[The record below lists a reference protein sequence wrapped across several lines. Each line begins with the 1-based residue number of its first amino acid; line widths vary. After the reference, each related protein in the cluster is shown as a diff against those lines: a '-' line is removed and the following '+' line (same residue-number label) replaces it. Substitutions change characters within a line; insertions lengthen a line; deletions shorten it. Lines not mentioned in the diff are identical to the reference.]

1 MNELKK
7 ISCGIEGLDTILDG
21 VISPSTILI
30 AGTAGVGKTIMS
42 LQMLSNASKNGE
54 KALYIPITT
63 ENPEKLM
70 MYNSTLDFFDNSFE
84 VHAINRQLAEKDPLT
99 TLIEIGNIIESVK
112 PDRLVIDPVTPLGY
126 GFIEQEKRRF
136 FYTLDSM
143 LQERNMLTFLV
154 GEMLKPE
161 IHNSVI
167 SHLSDGIIYLTRED
181 RDSRADHRLE
191 FIKMRGIDP
200 GKRSAITSHK
210 YLYDISS
217 TGFTVYPHLKPEE
230 ITELK
235 DTRTETGIPGLDN
248 MFEGGLYK
256 YNSLLVAGVP
266 GTGKKLFG
274 LQFILKGLENGEPG
288 TVISFEDTPH
298 QMILDAGRMGW
309 DLQKYIDE
317 GLLHFMCNNPSE
329 IYPAE
334 HAASIKT
341 TIEEHGIERV
351 FFDGTNHLELSM
363 PDHLELRGYLHS
375 MTSYLKSKNITS
387 LFTTDTAASECPGN
401 EKIDAAAIMD
411 SVLILHNSR
420 ARDRRYMCVTK
431 SRGTKHKRSVKE
443 YAITENGIK
452 LRTDTLI

>member
-1 MNELKK
+1 MDQLKNVP
-7 ISCGIEGLDTILDG
+7 SGIKGLDTILG
-21 VISPSTILI
+21 EMISPSTILV

-42 LQMLSNASKNGE
+42 LQMLSYASRNGE

-84 VHAINRQLAEKDPLT
+84 VHAINRQVAEKDPLT
-99 TLIEIGNIIESVK
+99 TLIEMGNIIESIK
-112 PDRLVIDPVTPLGY
+112 PDRLVIDPITPLGY

-143 LQERNMLTFLV
+143 LQERNMLSFLV

-161 IHNSVI
+161 IHHSVI

-181 RDSRADHRLE
+181 RNSRADHRLE

-200 GKRSAITSHK
+200 GKRSDLTSHK
-210 YLYDISS
+210 YLYDINS
-217 TGFTVYPHLKPEE
+217 TGFTVYPDLKPED

-235 DTRTETGIPGLDN
+235 NIRVETGIPGLDN
-248 MFEGGLYK
+248 MFEGGLHK
-256 YNSLLVAGVP
+256 YNSLLVAGIP
-266 GTGKKLFG
+266 GTGKKIFG
-274 LQFILKGLENGEPG
+274 LQFVLKGLDNGEAG
-288 TVISFEDTPH
+288 AVVTFEDTPH
-298 QMILDAGRMGW
+298 QMILDAHRMGW

-317 GLLHFMCNNPSE
+317 GLLHFICNNPSE

-334 HAASIKT
+334 HASTIKK
-341 TIEEHGIERV
+341 TIEEHNIERV
-351 FFDGTNHLELSM
+351 FFDGTNHMELSI
-363 PDHLELRGYLHS
+363 PDDLELRGYLHS

-401 EKIDAAAIMD
+401 DKIDAASIMD

-443 YAITENGIK
+443 YAITESGIK